1 MKILSLLLTLCLL
14 MPVAAHAAG
23 NEGIAVVVNSDAIT
37 NSDVNER
44 MKLIASSTGIP
55 QSPEAIKKLRPQIID
70 MLVEDT
76 LKMQEARRIGVKV
89 SKEEVDGGFAEIAK
103 NNNIP
108 ADEFRKMV
116 EKSGIQIRTLN
127 DQIRAQIAWGKVVQ
141 SKVRS
146 KIEVSDSDIDAELL
160 KIKRK
165 LGQPQYKLSEIYL
178 PVNNAAKEGE
188 LSTFAKKLVEQLRE
202 QPDAFPKAAQQF
214 SQSPGGATRGGDMG
228 WIEKGQMPKEIDDK
242 LEQLTENTIADPIKS
257 QNAYYILMLKEK
269 RTMTE
274 EMLPKREDIL
284 QRIGTQRLERAARR
298 YMLDL
303 RSTAFIETRS

>member
-1 MKILSLLLTLCLL
+1 MKIFSLLLTLCLL
-14 MPVAAHAAG
+14 MPVAAKAAG

-70 MLVEDT
+70 MLVDDM
-76 LKMQEARRIGVKV
+76 LKMQEARRMGVKV

-108 ADEFRKMV
+108 ADDFRKMV
-116 EKSGIQIRTLN
+116 EKSGIQIRTLE

-141 SKVRS
+141 GKVRS
-146 KIEVSDSDIDAELL
+146 KIEVSDSDIDAELN

-165 LGQPQYKLSEIYL
+165 LGQQQYRLSEIFL
-178 PVNNAAKEGE
+178 PVNNPAKEGE
-188 LSTFAKKLVEQLRE
+188 LSTFAGKLVEQLRK
-202 QPDAFPKAAQQF
+202 QPEAFPKAAQQF
-214 SQSPGGATRGGDMG
+214 SQAPGGKRGGDMG
-228 WIEKGQMPKEIDDK
+228 WIEKGQLPKEVDDK
-242 LEQLTENTIADPIKS
+242 LETLEVDAISDPIKS

-269 RTMTE
+269 RVMTE

-303 RSTAFIETRS
+303 RATAFIETRS

>member
-1 MKILSLLLTLCLL
+1 MKIFSLFLTLCLL
-14 MPVAAHAAG
+14 MPIAAKAAG

-70 MLVEDT
+70 MLVDDM
-76 LKMQEARRIGVKV
+76 LKMQEARRMGVKV

-108 ADEFRKMV
+108 ADDFRKMV
-116 EKSGIQIRTLN
+116 EKSGIQIRTLE

-141 SKVRS
+141 GKVRS
-146 KIEVSDSDIDAELL
+146 KIEVSDSDIDAELN

-165 LGQPQYKLSEIYL
+165 LGQQQYRLSEIFL
-178 PVNNAAKEGE
+178 PVNNPAKEGE
-188 LSTFAKKLVEQLRE
+188 LSTFAGKLVEQLRT

-214 SQSPGGATRGGDMG
+214 SQAPGGKRGGDMG
-228 WIEKGQMPKEIDDK
+228 WIEKGQLPKEVDDK
-242 LEQLTENTIADPIKS
+242 LETLEVDAISDPIKS

-269 RTMTE
+269 RVMTE

-303 RSTAFIETRS
+303 RATAFIETRS